1 MEDRPNRSSRCVFP
15 ATGLLDGQTT
25 HSKDAGTTGTAY
37 YAVTVTN
44 STEHTW
50 TNCPLR
56 ASNATRFSNREQQQ
70 PQQQVNTTAEATTQA
85 WLTHAREVDL
95 TLESF
100 DIAIGDPEQVPLA
113 PASTIEE
120 ASDANAGQVLAAPA
134 TASLPLLEH
143 AVPLQVTIAPA
154 TAEQTEEPAAS
165 YEQDKFTTNIQP
177 GDCEVCDIS
186 KSKKASHPPVGRSR
200 SPTRMMLVHLDL
212 WGKHGVPSY
221 SGCQHIE
228 MFTDHKSRMRWGIP
242 LKTKDEVTD
251 ALETLIKEVADPE
264 GICIGKI
271 HCDGAADFKGRF
283 LAMCRSFGIAV
294 ETSPPYVPQGNAVAE
309 RGFGT
314 VIGAA
319 RSLMLGATHLPRQL
333 WAEAVKAAI
342 YIKNRTPTDV
352 LDGKAPL
359 EVWEDKPLGSLKHMH
374 EWGAKKS
381 YMVGYNTTSKTWRLW
396 DPAEP
401 LKITNSAEVSFREV
415 DARDVARP
423 MHGSDPFP
431 EQGQVFQP
439 GIFTGAETRDEEPEP
454 AEPNDGPDE
463 GPPAVFET
471 EYALVIGGWWGTLH
485 DFLLNIGFV
494 ESTAEPCLYI
504 LDDGDVLLL
513 VYVDDILLT
522 GEGENKVLS
531 IVDQLNERF
540 ETVDLGGARF
550 LLGMGINRDRAAGT
564 ILLEQEAY
572 TNAVLDKFGMADARP
587 TTSPSEAGPVS
598 VLEDEVL
605 SAEDTTYF
613 RSATGSLLYLSRCT
627 RPDITHSMMVLTR
640 SIAKPGP
647 RAMQKL
653 KGVLMY
659 LKGTISI
666 GVRNGEDAEDGN
678 VITAFVDSDFAGDL
692 DKGYSTTGVVL
703 YFAGGPVEWTSSK
716 QTVVATSS
724 VEAEFVALSKGC
736 NIIKYFRHLLDT
748 INQTQEEATVVWE
761 DNSGALKLTRSFR
774 ITPRTKHIDVKFH
787 HVRSLVTDG
796 VVDVKQISTSLQKA
810 DIFTK
815 WLNPS
820 EFLRARGMLL
830 GV

>member
-1 MEDRPNRSSRCVFP
+1 MYVVNLILDDLNPDLPSAPLVFR
-15 ATGLLDGQTT
+15 ADT
-25 HSKDAGTTGTAY
+25 DAGVWHRRMGHCNARALKQLSDKEGTG
-37 YAVTVTN
+37 
-44 STEHTW
+44 
-50 TNCPLR
+50 
-56 ASNATRFSNREQQQ
+56 
-70 PQQQVNTTAEATTQA
+70 
-85 WLTHAREVDL
+85 
-95 TLESF
+95 
-100 DIAIGDPEQVPLA
+100 I
-113 PASTIEE
+113 
-120 ASDANAGQVLAAPA
+120 
-134 TASLPLLEH
+134 
-143 AVPLQVTIAPA
+143 
-154 TAEQTEEPAAS
+154 
-165 YEQDKFTTNIQP
+165 KFTTNIRP
-177 GDCEVCDIS
+177 
-186 KSKKASHPPVGRSR
+186 
-200 SPTRMMLVHLDL
+200 
-212 WGKHGVPSY
+212 
-221 SGCQHIE
+221 
-228 MFTDHKSRMRWGIP
+228 
-242 LKTKDEVTD
+242 
-251 ALETLIKEVADPE
+251 ADYN
-264 GICIGKI
+264 
-271 HCDGAADFKGRF
+271 GRF

-319 RSLMLGATHLPRQL
+319 RSLMLGAPHLPHQL

-342 YIKNRTPTDV
+342 YITNRTPTDV

-374 EWGAKKS
+374 EWGSVTFTHLEARSRNDKFSARARKY
-381 YMVGYNTTSKTWRLW
+381 YMVAYNTTSKTWRLW

-401 LKITNSAEVSFREV
+401 LKISNSAEVSFREV

-431 EQGQVFQP
+431 EQGQIFQP
-439 GIFTGAETRDEEPEP
+439 GIITGAETRDEEAEP
-454 AEPNDGPDE
+454 ADTSDGPDE
-463 GPPAVFET
+463 EPPAVRKSGRTTKSRNRLNLFATEQVFET
-471 EYALVIGGWWGTLH
+471 EYALVIGGEIGNLGQGMPGQLGYMPADLPNYRAAVNGSDAVGWMKSMEEENRSLLDHDVYEWVDSPRDAQIIPSKYIYKWAPVATAFLHARMERRSKPVYVIPPEGFSCDSERARQVWKLRSWLYGLRFSPKGWWGTLH
-485 DFLLNIGFV
+485 DFFLKIGFV
-494 ESTAEPCLYI
+494 ESTAEPCLFI
-504 LDDGDVLLL
+504 LKDGDVLLL

-531 IVDQLNERF
+531 IVDQRNERL

-627 RPDITHSMMVLTR
+627 RPDITHSVMVLTR
-640 SIAKPGP
+640 CMAKPGP

-653 KGVLMY
+653 KRVLRY

-666 GVRNGEDAEDGN
+666 GVRHGEDAEDGN

-748 INQTQEEATVVWE
+748 INQTQEEATVVWK
-761 DNSGALKLTRSFR
+761 DNSGALK
-774 ITPRTKHIDVKFH
+774 
-787 HVRSLVTDG
+787 
-796 VVDVKQISTSLQKA
+796 
-810 DIFTK
+810 
-815 WLNPS
+815 
-820 EFLRARGMLL
+820 
-830 GV
+830 